1 MDDRSERIAEL
12 EQEIARQEQLVAL
25 LPADAVAPSRAEGQ
39 REIARL
45 RDTLAMEV
53 AKRDAAAAG
62 KAWNGGAFRNALRR
76 GQDMTAAIA
85 AALA

>member
-1 MDDRSERIAEL
+1 MDDRIAEL
-12 EQEIARQEQLVAL
+12 EQEIARQEQLVAM
-25 LPADAVAPSRAEGQ
+25 LPANAVAPSRAEGQ

-45 RDTLAMEV
+45 RDQVAVEV

-62 KAWNGGAFRNALRR
+62 TAWNGGAFRSALRR
-76 GQDMTAAIA
+76 GQDVAAAIA